1 MGETWVKHRTLGASQ
16 NLSEAFSA
24 LVQELLA
31 SNFFEAAEKESKQTR
46 AEGAARDDEGK
57 KKIIEAYEKD
67 ILKAIYQQI
76 LSNHMRDFDKLQDM
90 AEQAQPR

>member
-31 SNFFEAAEKESKQTR
+31 SNFFEAAEKESKKTR
-46 AEGAARDDEGK
+46 AGGAAGEGEEEMELRKDDESGD
-57 KKIIEAYEKD
+57 A
-67 ILKAIYQQI
+67 L
-76 LSNHMRDFDKLQDM
+76 M
-90 AEQAQPR
+90 

>member
-31 SNFFEAAEKESKQTR
+31 SNFFEAAEKERNKTKQN
-46 AEGAARDDEGK
+46 GAADAGEEEMELRKDDESGD
-57 KKIIEAYEKD
+57 A
-67 ILKAIYQQI
+67 L
-76 LSNHMRDFDKLQDM
+76 M
-90 AEQAQPR
+90 